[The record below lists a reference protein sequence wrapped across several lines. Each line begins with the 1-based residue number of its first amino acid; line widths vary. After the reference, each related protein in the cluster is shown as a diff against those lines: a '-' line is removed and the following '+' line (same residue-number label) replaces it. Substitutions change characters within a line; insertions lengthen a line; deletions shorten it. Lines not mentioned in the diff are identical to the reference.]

1 MLLPSTC
8 SARQPSISQAA
19 RLTKV
24 RRPALS
30 TPKMPSPVDSSM
42 SCRRSF
48 QSPGAFTCSALDR
61 GDGLAGAMS
70 SSVVH
75 GWQAGGS
82 HGVIT
87 QSARHERQQSARHEA
102 RAESATARDAPSPR
116 SPPSAPTLRP
126 AMPLQR
132 FFPRQVVESS
142 GNRWDWALLPLVL
155 ALLALLAW
163 GGSQMARPYEVGEA
177 LPLSLDV
184 ASLPYYL
191 MRTTLRMFIA
201 MGFSLVF
208 ACAFAVLAVKYR
220 AAEKVLVPL
229 LDILQSIPILGFQ
242 AIAVAPFILLFPGNL
257 FGVECAAI
265 FAIFTSQAWNMA
277 FSMYQSLRTV
287 PGELKEAAAVFQ
299 LSGWQRFWRLELP
312 FAMPGLLWNMMMS
325 MSGGWFFVVASE
337 AISVANQD
345 IKLPGVG
352 SYIALAIEQ
361 KNLGAIGWA
370 IFGMLVGI
378 TLYDQL
384 FFRPLLAWADK
395 FRFEEG
401 SQEVAPGSWLLT
413 WLRRTDRLQAMGL
426 AFVALFARSFRVFRR
441 HHDGTSIRARAR
453 PASSGWTRAWD
464 ALLAAAVLLAV
475 WHLVTFVRGEVGL
488 REVVH
493 VFVLGCYTMLRV
505 LVLIAVAAV
514 IWVPIGIWIG
524 MNPRW
529 AGRLQ
534 AVAQFLAAFPV
545 NLVFP
550 IVVIGIVHWQ
560 LNPSIWLSPLMVLG
574 TQWYL
579 LFNVIAGASTVP
591 TELRY
596 AAQNLGLSG
605 WLKWRRYLL
614 PAVFPSFVTGAITA
628 SGGSWNASIV
638 AEYVTWGDT
647 TLQAEGLG
655 SYIRQMTTRGD
666 FPRIALGIGV
676 MSVFVMAMNH
686 FVWRRL
692 YRLAEDR
699 MHF

>member
-1 MLLPSTC
+1 MELK
-8 SARQPSISQAA
+8 RY
-19 RLTKV
+19 
-24 RRPALS
+24 
-30 TPKMPSPVDSSM
+30 
-42 SCRRSF
+42 
-48 QSPGAFTCSALDR
+48 
-61 GDGLAGAMS
+61 
-70 SSVVH
+70 
-75 GWQAGGS
+75 
-82 HGVIT
+82 
-87 QSARHERQQSARHEA
+87 
-102 RAESATARDAPSPR
+102 
-116 SPPSAPTLRP
+116 
-126 AMPLQR
+126 
-132 FFPRQVVESS
+132 FPRQVVESS

-155 ALLALLAW
+155 ATLALLAY
-163 GGSQMARPYEVGEA
+163 GGSQMARPYQVGET
-177 LPLSLDV
+177 LPLTLDPV
-184 ASLPYYL
+184 VLPYYL

-201 MGFSLVF
+201 LAFSLAF
-208 ACAFAVLAVKYR
+208 ACTFAVLAAKYR

-287 PGELKEAAAVFQ
+287 PPELQEAARVFQ

-325 MSGGWFFVVASE
+325 MSGGWFMVVASE
-337 AISVANQD
+337 AISVSNQD

-352 SYIALAIEQ
+352 SYIALATEQ

-378 TLYDQL
+378 SLYDQL

-401 SQEVAPGSWLLT
+401 SQENAPTSWLLT
-413 WLRRTDRLQAMGL
+413 WLRRTDRVQVQWAWI
-426 AFVALFARSFRVFRR
+426 VARFERSLLVFRR
-441 HHDGTSIRARAR
+441 RYDGTSIRARAG
-453 PASSGWTRAWD
+453 PPNSAWARAWD
-464 ALLAAAVLLAV
+464 ALIAAAVLIAV
-475 WHLVTFVRGEVGL
+475 WQLVWFVHAEVSFT
-488 REVVH
+488 EAAH

-505 LVLIAVAAV
+505 LVLIALAAAV
-514 IWVPIGIWIG
+514 WVPIGIWIG
-524 MNPRW
+524 MNPLW

-550 IVVIGIVHWQ
+550 IAVLGIVKGG
-560 LNPSIWLSPLMVLG
+560 LNPSLWLSPLMVLG
-574 TQWYL
+574 TQWYI

-605 WLKWRRYLL
+605 WLRWRRYLL
-614 PAVFPSFVTGAITA
+614 PAVFPSFITGAITA

-647 TLQAEGLG
+647 TLQAQGLG
-655 SYIRQMTTRGD
+655 SYIRQATTVGD

-676 MSVFVMAMNH
+676 MCVFVMGMNH

-692 YRLAEDR
+692 YRMAEDR